1 MSSCCRQL
9 HSPTN
14 LIVLSLA
21 VSDFIMGFLVMP
33 MEIVMMWTCW
43 VLGDLM
49 CSLYFLLPITV
60 VSATIGN
67 ITLISIDRFVAIC
80 DPLHYPTRITE
91 RTITIVIIILYTRVF
106 IVAVSQARAMRSHVA
121 AKLQVSGTQMINK
134 SELKAARTLGSNIM
148 IGSAIEAFLSFLI
161 FSNSGLNPLIYALFY
176 PWFRKAM
183 KHIVTLQILKPGS
196 REANMLQLHSPT
208 NLIVLSL
215 AVSDF
220 IMGFLVMPIEIVMM
234 WTCWVLG
241 DLMCSLYFLLPM
253 TVISATARAMRSH
266 VAAKLQVSG
275 TRMINKSE
283 LKAARTLGSSIMI
296 GSAFEAFLSFLMFS
310 NSGLNPLIYALFYPW
325 FRKAM
330 KHIVTLQILKPGSR
344 EANML

>member
-1 MSSCCRQL
+1 MEEAELCFPELLNTSCRRPPLPQSEEVLVYSLMFLFSLLTAVLNLLVIISISHYRQL

-21 VSDFIMGFLVMP
+21 VSDFIMGLVMP

-49 CSLYFLLPITV
+49 CSLYFLLPTTII
-60 VSATIGN
+60 SASVGN
-67 ITLISIDRFVAIC
+67 MVLISIDRYVAIC
-80 DPLHYPTRITE
+80 DPLHYLTRITE
-91 RTITIVIIILYTRVF
+91 RTITIGICLCWICSVFYTIFYLYDSLTQPGRYNSCHGECVINITAADVDLVVTFIIPISVIIILYMRVF
-106 IVAVSQARAMRSHVA
+106 IVAVSQ
-121 AKLQVSGTQMINK
+121 
-134 SELKAARTLGSNIM
+134 
-148 IGSAIEAFLSFLI
+148 
-161 FSNSGLNPLIYALFY
+161 
-176 PWFRKAM
+176 
-183 KHIVTLQILKPGS
+183 
-196 REANMLQLHSPT
+196 
-208 NLIVLSL
+208 
-215 AVSDF
+215 
-220 IMGFLVMPIEIVMM
+220 
-234 WTCWVLG
+234 
-241 DLMCSLYFLLPM
+241 
-253 TVISATARAMRSH
+253 ARAMRSH

-283 LKAARTLGSSIMI
+283 LKAARTLGIVVVVFVLCYSPYYCVCLTGSNIMI
-296 GSAFEAFLSFLMFS
+296 GSAIEAFVSFLMFS

>member
-1 MSSCCRQL
+1 MMEEAELCFPELLNTSCRRPPLPQSEEVLVYSLMFLFSLLTAVLNLLVIISISHYRQL

-21 VSDFIMGFLVMP
+21 MSDFIMGLVMP
-33 MEIVMMWTCW
+33 MEMWTCW

-60 VSATIGN
+60 ISASVGN
-67 ITLISIDRFVAIC
+67 MVLISIDRYVAIC
-80 DPLHYPTRITE
+80 DPLRYPTRITE
-91 RTITIVIIILYTRVF
+91 RGITIGICLCWTCSLLYTIFILYDNLKHPGRYKSCHGECVIRLAGDVDLVFTFIIPFSVIIILYTRVF

-121 AKLQVSGTQMINK
+121 AKLQ
-134 SELKAARTLGSNIM
+134 
-148 IGSAIEAFLSFLI
+148 F
-161 FSNSGLNPLIYALFY
+161 
-176 PWFRKAM
+176 
-183 KHIVTLQILKPGS
+183 
-196 REANMLQLHSPT
+196 
-208 NLIVLSL
+208 
-215 AVSDF
+215 
-220 IMGFLVMPIEIVMM
+220 
-234 WTCWVLG
+234 
-241 DLMCSLYFLLPM
+241 
-253 TVISATARAMRSH
+253 
-266 VAAKLQVSG
+266 SG

-283 LKAARTLGSSIMI
+283 LKAARTLGIVVAVFVLCYSPYYCVSLEGSSIII
-296 GSAFEAFLSFLMFS
+296 GSAIEAFLSFLMFS

>member
-33 MEIVMMWTCW
+33 IEILMMWTCW

-49 CSLYFLLPITV
+49 CSLYFLLPMTII
-60 VSATIGN
+60 SATVGN
-67 ITLISIDRFVAIC
+67 IVLISIDRYVAIC

-91 RTITIVIIILYTRVF
+91 RTITI
-106 IVAVSQARAMRSHVA
+106 
-121 AKLQVSGTQMINK
+121 GN
-134 SELKAARTLGSNIM
+134 NIM
-148 IGSAIEAFLSFLI
+148 VGSKIEAFLSFLM

-208 NLIVLSL
+208 NLIILSL

-220 IMGFLVMPIEIVMM
+220 IMGFLVMPNEILMM

-241 DLMCSLYFLLPM
+241 DLMCSL
-253 TVISATARAMRSH
+253 
-266 VAAKLQVSG
+266 
-275 TRMINKSE
+275 
-283 LKAARTLGSSIMI
+283 SIMI
-296 GSAFEAFLSFLMFS
+296 GSAIEAFVSFLAFS

>member
-1 MSSCCRQL
+1 MEEAELCFPELLNTSCRRPPLPQSEEVLVYSLMFLFSLLTAVLNLLVIISISHYRQL

-33 MEIVMMWTCW
+33 IEIVIMWTCW

-49 CSLYFLLPITV
+49 CSLYFLLPITLIC
-60 VSATIGN
+60 ATIGN
-67 ITLISIDRFVAIC
+67 VVLISIDRYVAIC

-91 RTITIVIIILYTRVF
+91 RRITIGICLCWTCSLLYTIFILYDNLKHPGRYKSCHGECVIRLAGDVDLVFLFILPVTVIIILYMRVF

-134 SELKAARTLGSNIM
+134 SELKAARTLGIVVAVFVLCYSPYYCVC
-148 IGSAIEAFLSFLI
+148 LS
-161 FSNSGLNPLIYALFY
+161 
-176 PWFRKAM
+176 
-183 KHIVTLQILKPGS
+183 
-196 REANMLQLHSPT
+196 
-208 NLIVLSL
+208 
-215 AVSDF
+215 
-220 IMGFLVMPIEIVMM
+220 
-234 WTCWVLG
+234 
-241 DLMCSLYFLLPM
+241 
-253 TVISATARAMRSH
+253 
-266 VAAKLQVSG
+266 
-275 TRMINKSE
+275 
-283 LKAARTLGSSIMI
+283 GSSIMI
-296 GSAFEAFLSFLMFS
+296 GSAIEAFLSFLMFS